1 METKGRPFQPG
12 KKASKGRPKGSRNKM
27 NQERRQ
33 FLQLHT
39 KGLLALAMKKAI
51 AGDMRLLCHLLTLS
65 FGSKTL
71 PAKLANLPMKSVDD
85 LMASFER
92 VARKLGAG
100 EITME
105 QLSLFSACSIRAGS

>member
-1 METKGRPFQPG
+1 METKGRPLQPG

-51 AGDMRLLCHLLTLS
+51 AGDMRLLTLS

-105 QLSLFSACSIRAGS
+105 QLSLFSACAIRAGS